1 MGYKTISRRQ
11 IEKAVLLMLVG
22 YSALG
27 ASSMSMA
34 IFPKIAAPIALIS
47 AGLGI
52 YGFYKIFTLLEFQEE
67 GFLNGKEDKIIIN
80 PNLTKGNREP

>member
-1 MGYKTISRRQ
+1 MGYKTISRRD

-27 ASSMSMA
+27 ASAISMA
-34 IFPKIAAPIALIS
+34 MFPKIALPVAIVSAL
-47 AGLGI
+47 AGI
-52 YGFYKIFTLLEFQEE
+52 TGFYKIFTLLEFNEG